1 MKSIVG
7 LVIFVTLAS
16 STPLEKDK
24 KSFSLFNIVSFPN
37 AECQTNQNTVPA
49 TSGVCMTSNECGEA
63 GGTPQGNCASAFGIC
78 CFIRVTET
86 DTLITQNITYIENL
100 AYPENY
106 GGIAGTDPTRMWRFR
121 LEGSSEICQ
130 IRFDFEDVVLQ
141 QPIAA
146 TTGLARDGICGGT
159 GGDSIGVT
167 TSTATMVNF
176 DTLCGTLS
184 GQHIYIHN
192 SVDTAVTT
200 AEDAAVITINIGNTV
215 FERRWKIKTTRIECN
230 NLGSA
235 DEGCLQW
242 FTGLG
247 GTFQSFNNNPTG
259 ATRMMISNLIYSIC
273 IRKEEG
279 MCGMTISQTRNSG
292 APDAFNLATSTTAPN
307 AANPNT
313 VIATPTA
320 AGVGA
325 TCTQEGVGIG
335 SSKIASSFFCGGLLA
350 ATNGDTIAGSIP
362 SDILPLRVF
371 VVTSDTSG
379 TYDDDNNGNTA
390 EIPVPARRGT
400 NTGFDL
406 RYAQTPCSP

>member
-7 LVIFVTLAS
+7 LVIFATLAS
-16 STPLEKDK
+16 SIPLEKDK

-37 AECQTNQNTVPA
+37 AECQTNQNTDPA

-106 GGIAGTDPTRMWRFR
+106 GGIAGTDPTRRWQFR

-141 QPIAA
+141 QPLAA
-146 TTGLARDGICGGT
+146 TTTLARNGLCGGT

-192 SVDTAVTT
+192 SVDTALTT
-200 AEDAAVITINIGNTV
+200 VEDAAVITINIGNTV

-230 NLGSA
+230 NLGKA

-242 FTGLG
+242 YTGLG
-247 GTFQSFNNNPTG
+247 GTLQSFNNNPTG
-259 ATRMMISNLIYSIC
+259 ATRMMLSNLIYSIC

-279 MCGMTISQTRNSG
+279 MCGMTVSQTRNAG
-292 APDAFNLATSTTAPN
+292 VPDAFNLAIATAAN
-307 AANPNT
+307 AAT
-313 VIATPTA
+313 FMAGGA
-320 AGVGA
+320 AGVDG
-325 TCTQEGVGIG
+325 TCTQEGIG
-335 SSKIASSFFCGGLLA
+335 IASSKVASSLFCGGVLA
-350 ATNGDTIAGSIP
+350 ATNADTTAGAIP
-362 SDILPLRVF
+362 SDVLPLRVF
-371 VVTSDTSG
+371 VVT
-379 TYDDDNNGNTA
+379 DNAG
-390 EIPVPARRGT
+390 VRGAD
-400 NTGFDL
+400 TGFDL
-406 RYAQTPCSP
+406 RYSQTPCSP

>member
-7 LVIFVTLAS
+7 LVIFATLAS
-16 STPLEKDK
+16 SIPLEKDK

-37 AECQTNQNTVPA
+37 AECQTNQNTDPA

-106 GGIAGTDPTRMWRFR
+106 GGIAGTDPTRRWQFR

-141 QPIAA
+141 QPLAA
-146 TTGLARDGICGGT
+146 TTTLARNGLCGGT

-192 SVDTAVTT
+192 SVDTALTT
-200 AEDAAVITINIGNTV
+200 VEDAAVITINIGNTV

-230 NLGSA
+230 NLGKA

-242 FTGLG
+242 YTGLG
-247 GTFQSFNNNPTG
+247 GTLQSFNNNPTG
-259 ATRMMISNLIYSIC
+259 TTRMMISNLIYSIC

-279 MCGMTISQTRNSG
+279 MCGMTVSQTRNAG
-292 APDAFNLATSTTAPN
+292 APDSFNLAT
-307 AANPNT
+307 
-313 VIATPTA
+313 A
-320 AGVGA
+320 AGPTLVA
-325 TCTQEGVGIG
+325 TAGVDGTCAQEAIGIA
-335 SSKIASSFFCGGLLA
+335 SSKVASSFFCGGVLA
-350 ATNGDTIAGSIP
+350 ATNLDTTAGAIP
-362 SDILPLRVF
+362 SDVLPLRVF
-371 VVTSDTSG
+371 VVTDNAG
-379 TYDDDNNGNTA
+379 T
-390 EIPVPARRGT
+390 RGAD
-400 NTGFDL
+400 TGFDL
-406 RYAQTPCSP
+406 RYSQTPCSP